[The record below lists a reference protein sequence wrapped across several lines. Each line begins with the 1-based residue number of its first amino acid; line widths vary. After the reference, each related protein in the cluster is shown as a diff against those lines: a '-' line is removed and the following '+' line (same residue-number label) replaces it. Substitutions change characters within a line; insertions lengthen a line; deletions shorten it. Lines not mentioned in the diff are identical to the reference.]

1 MDIAL
6 VGWLALTGGWL
17 AAAVIAESLPSAG
30 SPAALRRRVGW
41 LTAFV
46 LAGLGGI
53 AGLIGGGAASAQVL
67 LVAVPAAAV
76 AVVTLPRLR
85 RLYGGSAAFVT
96 APAAP
101 SPPGLLARA
110 AHPLVALPV
119 QVTAVA
125 LVPVAARY
133 FGGVPGV
140 GVVADG
146 LGVVADGLVLT
157 VAVILL
163 VAVGVRHALR
173 HSALAEHAVVGRLPR
188 S

>member
-46 LAGLGGI
+46 LAGLGGV

-85 RLYGGSAAFVT
+85 RLYGGSAALVT

-125 LVPVAARY
+125 LVPVAAWY
-133 FGGVPGV
+133 FGGGP
-140 GVVADG
+140 G
-146 LGVVADGLVLT
+146 LGLVDDGLVLAAA
-157 VAVILL
+157 VALL
-163 VAVGVRHALR
+163 VVVGVRHALR
-173 HSALAEHAVVGRLPR
+173 HSALAERALAGHG
-188 S
+188 